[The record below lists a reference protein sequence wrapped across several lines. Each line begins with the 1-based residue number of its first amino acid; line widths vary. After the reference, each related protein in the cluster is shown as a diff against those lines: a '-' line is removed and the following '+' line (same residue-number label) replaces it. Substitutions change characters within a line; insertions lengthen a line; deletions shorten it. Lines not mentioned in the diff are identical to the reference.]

1 MFPDV
6 PDEEEEEPLSNPKER
21 GKRTRAEVTTRD
33 LSEFPWIEKARAERN
48 RGDWTFRRGDIPDVD
63 REIRD
68 RKRAAVAVLGGMK
81 NKFYC
86 SKIKD

>member
-1 MFPDV
+1 MFADIPE
-6 PDEEEEEPLSNPKER
+6 EEEEEPLTKTKEG
-21 GKRTRAEVTTRD
+21 GKRIRSEVTTRD
-33 LSEFPWIEKARAERN
+33 LSEFPWIDKARAERS
-48 RGDWTFRRGDIPDVD
+48 RGDWAFRRGDIPDVD
-63 REIRD
+63 REISG